1 VLAVDL
7 SGRTAVVTGGGR
19 GIGAETAR
27 ALAAAGARVVVSART
42 GAEIALVAAEL
53 AVAGYEAHAVE
64 CDVTDPDS
72 VERLRAEASARLGR
86 VDILVNNAGASSSA
100 PLKRQS
106 LEEWRRLFAVNVEGT
121 FLVTR
126 AFLPAMV
133 EAKWGR
139 VINVASVAG
148 RTGAPYIAAYAASKH
163 AVVGFTRAVA
173 SEVAAS
179 GVTVNAVC
187 PGYVDTPMTDRSI
200 ENITAK
206 TGLGADAA
214 RQHLVA
220 ANPQGRLI
228 GTDEVAFLIAMLCDE
243 RARGVHGQTLGV
255 DGGMLLA

>member
-1 VLAVDL
+1 VLAVEL

-42 GAEIALVAAEL
+42 DTEIALVAAEL
-53 AVAGYEAHAVE
+53 AASGHEAHAVAG
-64 CDVTDPDS
+64 DVTDPAS
-72 VERLRAEASARLGR
+72 VERLFTEATTRLGQ
-86 VDILVNNAGASSSA
+86 VDILVNNAGISSSA
-100 PLKRQS
+100 PLRRQS
-106 LEEWRRLFAVNVEGT
+106 IEEWRRLFAVNVEGT

-139 VINVASVAG
+139 VVNVASVAG

-173 SEVAAS
+173 AEVAAS

-206 TGLGADAA
+206 TGLEAGEA
-214 RQHLVA
+214 RRRLVEA
-220 ANPQGRLI
+220 SPQRRLI
-228 GTDEVAFLIAMLCDE
+228 TPAEVAFLIAMLCDE
-243 RARGVHGQTLGV
+243 RARGIHGQTLGV